1 MKEKIKGIL
10 SLTITAF
17 VCAMLIYIVEVYL

>member
-10 SLTITAF
+10 SLTIIAF
-17 VCAMLIYIVEVYL
+17 ICALLIYIVEVYL